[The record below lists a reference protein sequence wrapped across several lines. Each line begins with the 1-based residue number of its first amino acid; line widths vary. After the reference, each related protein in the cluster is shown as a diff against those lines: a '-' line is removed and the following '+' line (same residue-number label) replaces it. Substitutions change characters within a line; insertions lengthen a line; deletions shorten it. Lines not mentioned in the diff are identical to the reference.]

1 MSKNVVFV
9 YFRGISV
16 KKTKQNKTKKKQKT
30 KQVFDITDYIFRR
43 ILNNEEGISFLYKT

>member
-16 KKTKQNKTKKKQKT
+16 KKNKKKKKK
-30 KQVFDITDYIFRR
+30 KQVFDITDYIFRW